1 MVSLYISF
9 GLSGLLVSYSVFQ
22 AVKNIKQGSI
32 YQIDFD
38 EKKQLLSLHLFN
50 EFKGTE
56 FIENISYSSL
66 SIVDRAQKVDVK
78 AEQRLKIYN
87 NSVLINKLNIPKT
100 AWRMHPRIA
109 LIVEAFRKIA
119 NN

>member
-1 MVSLYISF
+1 
-9 GLSGLLVSYSVFQ
+9 LLKYK
-22 AVKNIKQGSI
+22 ARYY

-38 EKKQLLSLHLFN
+38 EKKLLSLHLFN

-66 SIVDRAQKVDVK
+66 SIEDKTQKVDVK

-87 NSVLINKLNIPKT
+87 NSKLINRLNIPKT
-100 AWRMHPRIA
+100 AWRVHPRIA
-109 LIVEAFRKIA
+109 LIVETFRKIA